1 MCIFDRVINKLH
13 LAGTCEW
20 NRYRHFHFEALGC
33 SNVGDAWVVRHA
45 EILLSPLGCLAFA
58 ETRRGRPCF
67 FGNRKM
73 GFLCKNQEC
82 KCSLEPNRKQIDMFC
97 IWRNIQIQIYI
108 ELYLYAIYVYMRQDT
123 CCFSKKHL
131 FSGSLEFLPCFRS
144 LHPTER
150 LHLWCGAQ
158 RYLGELEMFG
168 VEIHAS
174 EVCILQLCSDLGMIS
189 NLYKFIGIEY
199 QVKVSI
205 GCHGS
210 LLCNYFIMLDVNWFD
225 GSEK

>member
-13 LAGTCEW
+13 LAGRCEW

-58 ETRRGRPCF
+58 ETWRGRPCF

-108 ELYLYAIYVYMRQDT
+108 KLYSYAIYVYMRQDT
-123 CCFSKKHL
+123 CCFSKKKSFFGITGIFTM
-131 FSGSLEFLPCFRS
+131 FSFAASEWEATPLMWSATVSGWVGNVWGGHPCFRGVYFAT
-144 LHPTER
+144 LFR
-150 LHLWCGAQ
+150 F
-158 RYLGELEMFG
+158 RY
-168 VEIHAS
+168 
-174 EVCILQLCSDLGMIS
+174 DL
-189 NLYKFIGIEY
+189 KFIYFLGIEY